1 MWGKIFMQNVLNLDY
16 YFIYFGYYLQ
26 NFYSKLCCILS
37 ILASVMRVIKDRLG
51 VFTTIEV

>member
-1 MWGKIFMQNVLNLDY
+1 MQNVLNLDY